1 MEANKIYKNV
11 MILGI
16 AGAVGALFNILVG
29 WIGDICDLAV
39 VAGFM
44 GMYLRLQ
51 DLAEKSAAEDAAAMK
66 KLQLGALLYI
76 VGIAARM
83 IPVVGWIFGPI
94 VMAVAFVF
102 MLLGYM
108 ALKKSE
114 SFPYKDAMGLPFIA
128 AIIGIVAAIFKIIP
142 VVGTTIGNIL
152 LIATFVLLLVGWKKV
167 TDVQQ

>member
-11 MILGI
+11 MNLGI